1 MFYSTQVVIRRKIV
15 SLQVL
20 KHRMGGQCRNND
32 VVIRRKILSL
42 QVLKHL
48 YGQTWQDEA
57 GCDSQKN
64 CIFASS

>member
-1 MFYSTQVVIRRKIV
+1 MAVVIRRKIV

-20 KHRMGGQCRNND
+20 KHLSSKISTINA
-32 VVIRRKILSL
+32 VVIRRKIVSL

-48 YGQTWQDEA
+48 CHKFCFVLL